1 MLLPNLDEIRN
12 IRRALNLTQEKLANL
27 VIVDGQSIS
36 RVLINMIEMQ
46 GHSPNYKIAKAIF
59 WVLDQEE
66 NKNKP
71 GGKRTAGKICN
82 GHGKYKLKTIGPKKK
97 LKDTK
102 KKMGNDGQITQLP
115 VIDNSEE
122 CVGLITQLSMVDKP
136 LTTIVE
142 KVMVGK
148 PPTIDENMEITPG
161 IKELLVNPQSC
172 ILVSYHNS
180 HKLKGIITPWELL
193 REKGKK

>member
-71 GGKRTAGKICN
+71 
-82 GHGKYKLKTIGPKKK
+82 
-97 LKDTK
+97 
-102 KKMGNDGQITQLP
+102 
-115 VIDNSEE
+115 E
-122 CVGLITQLSMVDKP
+122 
-136 LTTIVE
+136 
-142 KVMVGK
+142 
-148 PPTIDENMEITPG
+148 
-161 IKELLVNPQSC
+161 
-172 ILVSYHNS
+172 VS
-180 HKLKGIITPWELL
+180 
-193 REKGKK
+193 RAQ